1 MYSRIDDLLALI
13 GFACILAGVYLLL
26 GLPATLILFGG
37 VLVFVGVRLEIRLAC
52 GGPRDEPD

>member
-1 MYSRIDDLLALI
+1 MSSKIDDLIALI

-37 VLVFVGVRLEIRLAC
+37 VLVFVGVRLPSGRKESSH
-52 GGPRDEPD
+52 EPD

>member
-1 MYSRIDDLLALI
+1 MSSRIDDLLAII

-37 VLVFVGVRLEIRLAC
+37 VLVFVGVRLEIRKD
-52 GGPRDEPD
+52 REKE